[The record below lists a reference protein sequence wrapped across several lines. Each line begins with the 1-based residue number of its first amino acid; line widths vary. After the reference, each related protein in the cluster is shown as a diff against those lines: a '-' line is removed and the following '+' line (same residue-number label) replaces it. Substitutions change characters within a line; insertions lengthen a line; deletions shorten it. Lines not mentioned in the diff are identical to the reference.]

1 MGVTDDVPAPR
12 GLEGT
17 TIAGGSRSRERIAR
31 LLGVAALAR
40 QGASVV
46 AVAWVADH
54 VEVEVAQPGGAAA
67 LLVLERQLEAR
78 PTLIRC
84 GDVAVGYR
92 GRVLHPALEAAL
104 RRVAPSAL
112 AGARLEDLGRL
123 LLADPESGA
132 AGQPLP
138 APPAGDQ
145 RRFEDQSLLS
155 TWGGAGVWRQFFAVA
170 ETARSQLDSLDTFN
184 RAFFVQHCEA
194 ECLAI
199 APEYG
204 VPLLRL
210 AHYPWDDRVRAIDWR
225 GAAARRAPE
234 PFRLLT
240 TDLDERDVIL
250 GRGAAKLDAALAHL
264 RGRDLSASSMI
275 FCSST
280 CLPVVAGED
289 VDAVVRRHGPL
300 LPLPIL
306 HLTTTPHSMQTLLT
320 AMLVTR
326 RREAEAATTATLPGA
341 VNLVGFQEGP
351 ALDELRAALGALG
364 VEVNVVVVPALDAE
378 LIDAFPKAAL
388 AVLGP
393 NELWKGHYGQL
404 LSGSRVRAISP
415 PAPYGRA
422 ATAAWLRHVAA
433 AAGRRADVDAAIEPL
448 WAPLVD
454 AWESLAR
461 RARQH
466 RLGFIATVDEIDFL
480 TDPRKTWGVPLLA
493 LAREMG
499 FEPAVLLHAGGG
511 ARPGAPGAAVAALRS
526 AAGGDVAVTPFSDRL
541 ELARSLAGAGLSA
554 VFSEHVYDRRLTETG
569 LPSFSLQHFEQG
581 FGGAVRTLRRL
592 VEVCEL
598 PFYRRYGRHLAR
610 AAARR
615 PGVGDPLALGAAPTP
630 S

>member
-1 MGVTDDVPAPR
+1 MGSGVKAEAPH
-12 GLEGT
+12 GFEGAT
-17 TIAGGSRSRERIAR
+17 VAGGSRSRERFAR

-40 QGASVV
+40 QGAAVTAVGWVV
-46 AVAWVADH
+46 DH
-54 VEVEVAQPGGAAA
+54 VEVEVAQPGAAAA
-67 LLVLERQLEAR
+67 LLVLERRSEAR
-78 PTLIRC
+78 PALLRC
-84 GDVAVGYR
+84 GELALGYR
-92 GRVLHPALEAAL
+92 GRELHPAVEAAL
-104 RRVAPSAL
+104 RRVAPRAL

-123 LLADPESGA
+123 ILADPESGG

-138 APPAGDQ
+138 APPPGDQ

-155 TWGGAGVWRQFFAVA
+155 TWGGGGVWRQFFAVA

-204 VPLLRL
+204 VPLIKL
-210 AHYPWDDRVRAIDWR
+210 AHYPWDDRVRAVDWR
-225 GAAARRAPE
+225 GASARRAPE

-240 TDLDERDVIL
+240 TDLNERDVIL
-250 GRGAAKLDAALAHL
+250 GRGAARLDAALTHL

-320 AMLVTR
+320 ALLVTR
-326 RREAEAATTATLPGA
+326 RREAEAAIAEPAPGA
-341 VNLVGFQEGP
+341 INLVGFQEGP

-364 VEVNVVVVPALDAE
+364 VEVNVALVPALGAE
-378 LIDAFPKAAL
+378 LIDAFPRAAL

-393 NELWKGHYGQL
+393 NELWQGHYGQL

-415 PAPYGRA
+415 PAPFGRA
-422 ATAAWLRHVAA
+422 ATAAWLRLVAREL
-433 AAGRRADVDAAIEPL
+433 GRGDGVDAAIEPL
-448 WAPLVD
+448 WAPL
-454 AWESLAR
+454 AGPWEALAR

-466 RLGFIATVDEIDFL
+466 RLGFVATLDELDFL

-499 FEPAVLLHAGGG
+499 FEPAVLLHASD
-511 ARPGAPGAAVAALRS
+511 GAPAALDAATGALRA
-526 AAGGDVAVTPFSDRL
+526 AAGGDVAVTLFADRRG
-541 ELARSLAGAGLSA
+541 LARTLADAGLSA
-554 VFSEHVYDRRLTETG
+554 VLSEHVYDRRLTEAG
-569 LPSFSLQHFEQG
+569 LQSFSLQHFEQG

-598 PFYRRYGRHLAR
+598 PFYRRYGRHLAL

-615 PGVGDPLALGAAPTP
+615 PGVVDPLALGP
-630 S
+630 SSKPA